1 MNHTTLALFYMTI
14 KATLVT
20 GTTTTRPMKNPMQ
33 AINSFLTEQ
42 IDRRY
47 LMSTKIIWYNIDLSE
62 KRSC

>member
-1 MNHTTLALFYMTI
+1 MII
-14 KATLVT
+14 KSTLVT

-42 IDRRY
+42 IDRKCS
-47 LMSTKIIWYNIDLSE
+47 MSTKIIGYNTDLSE